1 MGGDALAAEE
11 DLEPGLGDAQVDCPA
26 HQQVAHR
33 VEVSPVGDM
42 AVGLHLTAV
51 DPLADLVGDPRQR
64 PQQRPLDLLEA
75 LGPRALP
82 LGERPGVVLA
92 HLRGDSRPQGPH
104 VREDLAP
111 QGGDHVGGGAPHLVL
126 GTGLVAGPADARRD
140 DGGTVVRGH
149 LLVGGVERDLALP
162 RVRPDA
168 GLQVVGH
175 DHGRGAAEE
184 LEGVHVAAQP
194 GILPHVERRLDVA
207 VPAEGEARHEQV
219 DLGHLAGHGVHER
232 HRGPRPVDLHVSPGL
247 VPHAA
252 DDVAPDG
259 ELAVALAEAVVGH
272 RGLARGRGRLG
283 VLGVQELE
291 RHARPRELPVH
302 AVPVGVGVDGPRRG
316 LIREQPPVDL
326 GVRHSLGVVPCQAR
340 VLRRV
345 EHLPDAVLGHVRRAG
360 DRVLREP
367 GRTEPEGLPG
377 PDSSRHAVPPWSRLH
392 DSRNVPAGGAE
403 GNIGGAERQYS
414 GCERTVPGRNIA
426 GVKEGD
432 YSKTAK
438 SICERILTAS
448 FHAQT
453 MQVYRLTTFK

>member
-1 MGGDALAAEE
+1 M
-11 DLEPGLGDAQVDCPA
+11 
-26 HQQVAHR
+26 
-33 VEVSPVGDM
+33 
-42 AVGLHLTAV
+42 
-51 DPLADLVGDPRQR
+51 
-64 PQQRPLDLLEA
+64 
-75 LGPRALP
+75 
-82 LGERPGVVLA
+82 
-92 HLRGDSRPQGPH
+92 
-104 VREDLAP
+104 
-111 QGGDHVGGGAPHLVL
+111 
-126 GTGLVAGPADARRD
+126 
-140 DGGTVVRGH
+140 
-149 LLVGGVERDLALP
+149 
-162 RVRPDA
+162 
-168 GLQVVGH
+168 
-175 DHGRGAAEE
+175 
-184 LEGVHVAAQP
+184 
-194 GILPHVERRLDVA
+194 
-207 VPAEGEARHEQV
+207 
-219 DLGHLAGHGVHER
+219 
-232 HRGPRPVDLHVSPGL
+232 
-247 VPHAA
+247 PHAA

-302 AVPVGVGVDGPRRG
+302 AVPVGVGVDGPCRG

-414 GCERTVPGRNIA
+414 GCERTVLRRNIA

-432 YSKTAK
+432 YSAARINDKYHHAEMIGMMVHLG
-438 SICERILTAS
+438 SDLERYL
-448 FHAQT
+448 
-453 MQVYRLTTFK
+453 